1 MCTSTH
7 GRSNIHDLFLLIK
20 FFSISLKN
28 VSMAT
33 NCVRL
38 NLKKQTPEFPFLIKI
53 STFCWFEQMLNLIVS
68 IKIVIRLWSWY
79 KLIQVG
85 TSRTSLRASSVGKH
99 LLPSPAPRA
108 PKKACSQSKANQA
121 ILTGNIQLNFV
132 HFFVLFFCFSVWW
145 DIHLLRSDEQ
155 SWILAM
161 VMANS
166 REKVS

>member
-1 MCTSTH
+1 MSGKKHVFLMCTSTH

-20 FFSISLKN
+20 FFSISLKD

-121 ILTGNIQLNFV
+121 ILIGNIQLNFV
-132 HFFVLFFCFSVWW
+132 H
-145 DIHLLRSDEQ
+145 LLCYSFAFQFGETFTY
-155 SWILAM
+155 
-161 VMANS
+161 
-166 REKVS
+166 

>member
-20 FFSISLKN
+20 FFSISLKD

-68 IKIVIRLWSWY
+68 IKIVIRLRSWY

-85 TSRTSLRASSVGKH
+85 TSQTSLRASSVGKH
-99 LLPSPAPRA
+99 LLPSPAPEHPRKLA
-108 PKKACSQSKANQA
+108 RSLKPIKLSWLGIYNLTLSTCCVILLLFSLVRHSLIKIWRA
-121 ILTGNIQLNFV
+121 ILNFSNGNG
-132 HFFVLFFCFSVWW
+132 
-145 DIHLLRSDEQ
+145 
-155 SWILAM
+155 
-161 VMANS
+161 
-166 REKVS
+166 

>member
-20 FFSISLKN
+20 FFSISLKD

-79 KLIQVG
+79 KLVQAKLACEQALSGSIYFRPPPPEHPRKLARRLKPIKLPWLGIYNLTLSTCCVIPLLF
-85 TSRTSLRASSVGKH
+85 SLVRHSLIKIW
-99 LLPSPAPRA
+99 R
-108 PKKACSQSKANQA
+108 A
-121 ILTGNIQLNFV
+121 ILNFSNGNG
-132 HFFVLFFCFSVWW
+132 
-145 DIHLLRSDEQ
+145 
-155 SWILAM
+155 
-161 VMANS
+161 
-166 REKVS
+166 